1 MSGASLLLCAAP
13 GFPLALTLL
22 ALLPGTRRSAFA
34 LMPAAPLPALAAALL
49 VPAGT
54 VQPLT
59 HVLLGAGLAL
69 DETGR
74 VFLGIAALLWS
85 LAGLFA
91 CSVIDEAGRNRF
103 TGFWL
108 ATLTGNL
115 LLYLAAD
122 IISLYL
128 SFALLSLA
136 AFGLVVH
143 SCSAEALRAGR
154 IYLVLAILGETSL
167 FLALLIG
174 AEAAGSLLIEEVR
187 AAILQSPHR
196 DLAFAL
202 LVAGFGLKAGLVPLH
217 VWLPLAHPVAPV
229 PASAVLSGAIVN
241 AGIFGF
247 IRFLPPTADLPVW
260 SDVLVGLGIATA
272 YIGVVAGVFQNRP
285 KTVLAYSTLS
295 QMGLVIVV
303 LGSAFGSS
311 GADAVAI
318 AAATLY
324 VAHHSLAKGALFLSI
339 GVIAE
344 SGRKGLPP
352 VMLPA
357 SLLALAIAGL
367 PLTGGALAKLAIKTP
382 VGEGTW
388 GLLLVTLSA
397 VGTTLLMLRF
407 LQLVSR
413 TAPESGRAPYGLL
426 VPFLACTVGAL
437 AVPWLVFPA
446 ITELTIS
453 YAFDPENV
461 WAALWPIL
469 AGASLMGA
477 ALRLPLRPSLAIPEG
492 DIVIPLERSASAICK
507 WAARLEHARMP
518 EIELAWLSRPARL
531 IELMERRLANW
542 RLAGTLLIVMIGFW
556 LVWAFG
562 LVVKL

>member
-13 GFPLALTLL
+13 GFPLALMLL

-54 VQPLT
+54 AQPLT

-69 DETGR
+69 DETNR

-91 CSVIDEAGRNRF
+91 CSAIDETGRNRF

-108 ATLTGNL
+108 TTLTGNL
-115 LLYLAAD
+115 LLYVAAD

-128 SFALLSLA
+128 SFAVLSLA

-143 SCSAEALRAGR
+143 SGSAEALRAGR
-154 IYLVLAILGETSL
+154 IYLLLAILGETSL

-174 AEAAGSLLIEEVR
+174 ADAAGSLLIEEFR

-202 LVAGFGLKAGLVPLH
+202 LVTGFGLKAGLVPLH

-247 IRFLPPTADLPVW
+247 IQFLPLTADLPIW

-272 YIGVVAGVFQNRP
+272 YIGVVVGVFQNRP

-295 QMGLVIVV
+295 QMGLVVVV

-318 AAATLY
+318 AASTLY
-324 VAHHSLAKGALFLSI
+324 VAHHSLAKGALFLSV

-344 SGRKGLPP
+344 TGRKNLLS
-352 VMLPA
+352 VMLLA
-357 SLLALAIAGL
+357 GLLALAIAGL
-367 PLTGGALAKLAIKTP
+367 PLTGGALAKLAIKAP
-382 VGEGTW
+382 IGEGT
-388 GLLLVTLSA
+388 LALLVTLSA

-407 LQLVSR
+407 LQLVRR
-413 TAPESGRAPYGLL
+413 TAPESGRARNGLL
-426 VPFLACTVGAL
+426 VPFFACTGAAL
-437 AVPWLVFPA
+437 AAPWLVFPA
-446 ITELTIS
+446 LTELTIS
-453 YAFDPENV
+453 YAFDPENI

-469 AGASLMGA
+469 AGASLLGA
-477 ALRLPLRPSLAIPEG
+477 VLRLPLRPSLAIPEG

-518 EIELAWLSRPARL
+518 EIELSWLSRPARL

-562 LVVKL
+562 LIVKL